1 MAMPETQGSSS
12 ETSIVLEES
21 RRMFVWLASV
31 PVDGFV
37 AVAPSRTA
45 APPTGAACHRPS
57 LSGVHRAH
65 AASYVVA
72 AFSKRPLPLVHFG
85 AVPHETG
92 EAAVLHAQVML
103 WRVLALSAA
112 FITGRLTHTGW
123 DLFPTGR
130 PKLQD
135 VAPEERDLLYS
146 PPTGHGVVEVPSIHR
161 DARGEIHNLQIGDA
175 RFNVLVTYAGAMR
188 SGDVHRSRQLDLVFS
203 GLCAVTTRERG
214 RNVCR
219 YPNVAPHTSRTLQ
232 CHPPTQRQPRAVA
245 TCAQVRREYG
255 PGSLIEI
262 PANVPHIFEFINDTV
277 MAEWWPDA
285 AFEAR
290 YYKPYRAKVDSANA
304 AMEEA
309 SLRRT
314 HRRRGRSG
322 V

>member
-12 ETSIVLEES
+12 ETSIVLEGP

-65 AASYVVA
+65 VASCIVEDHVT
-72 AFSKRPLPLVHFG
+72 LPPRNPG
-85 AVPHETG
+85 SAM
-92 EAAVLHAQVML
+92 LHAHVL
-103 WRVLALSAA
+103 CRVLALSAA

-123 DLFPTGR
+123 DLFATGR

-203 GLCAVTTRERG
+203 GLCAVTTRER
-214 RNVCR
+214 R
-219 YPNVAPHTSRTLQ
+219 
-232 CHPPTQRQPRAVA
+232 
-245 TCAQVRREYG
+245 
-255 PGSLIEI
+255 
-262 PANVPHIFEFINDTV
+262 
-277 MAEWWPDA
+277 
-285 AFEAR
+285 
-290 YYKPYRAKVDSANA
+290 
-304 AMEEA
+304 
-309 SLRRT
+309 SLRN
-314 HRRRGRSG
+314 
-322 V
+322 